1 MCFEF
6 KIISFSL
13 FSGYHFG
20 VYISEIKPYEGADN
34 DLVKPLEVGQEIK
47 AINGKSLAG
56 KSYFEIVEIIRDAR
70 PSNPSYT
77 LNLLVE
83 VNWYEPKKKPFEKI
97 SCRNRSCC
105 TLL

>member
-1 MCFEF
+1 MKSFY
-6 KIISFSL
+6 IFSL

-47 AINGKSLAG
+47 SINGKSLEG
-56 KSYFEIVEIIRDAR
+56 KSYLEILEIIRDTR
-70 PSNPSYT
+70 NSYT
-77 LNLLVE
+77 LNLLVAD
-83 VNWYEPKKKPFEKI
+83 VWEKTED
-97 SCRNRSCC
+97 RSCC

>member
-6 KIISFSL
+6 NIISFSL

-47 AINGKSLAG
+47 SINGKSLEG
-56 KSYFEIVEIIRDAR
+56 KSYLEIVEIIRDTR
-70 PSNPSYT
+70 NSYT
-77 LNLLVE
+77 LNLLVTDIWKE
-83 VNWYEPKKKPFEKI
+83 SKKKPCGQI
-97 SCRNRSCC
+97 SCGNRLCC
-105 TLL
+105 TLF

>member
-6 KIISFSL
+6 KIILFSL

-47 AINGKSLAG
+47 AINGKSLEG
-56 KSYFEIVEIIRDAR
+56 KSYLEIVEIIRNTR
-70 PSNPSYT
+70 LSYT
-77 LNLLVE
+77 LNLLVADIWE
-83 VNWYEPKKKPFEKI
+83 ETEDFFGKI
-97 SCRNRSCC
+97 SCGNGSCC

>member
-47 AINGKSLAG
+47 AINGKSLEG
-56 KSYFEIVEIIRDAR
+56 KSYLEIVEIIRDTR
-70 PSNPSYT
+70 NSYT
-77 LNLLVE
+77 LNLLVTDIWE
-83 VNWYEPKKKPFEKI
+83 ESKKKPCGQI
-97 SCRNRSCC
+97 SCGNRFCC
-105 TLL
+105 TLF

>member
-47 AINGKSLAG
+47 AINGKSLEG
-56 KSYFEIVEIIRDAR
+56 KSYLEIVEIIRNTR
-70 PSNPSYT
+70 NSYT
-77 LNLLVE
+77 LNLLVTDIWE
-83 VNWYEPKKKPFEKI
+83 ESKKKPCGQI
-97 SCRNRSCC
+97 SCGNRFCC
-105 TLL
+105 TLF

>member
-1 MCFEF
+1 MHEA
-6 KIISFSL
+6 
-13 FSGYHFG
+13 
-20 VYISEIKPYEGADN
+20 VYISEIKPFEGAHDMKY
-34 DLVKPLEVGQEIK
+34 DLKPLDIGQEIK

-77 LNLLVE
+77 LNLLVA